1 LGGEPGSDDSPGF
14 RILTGVGQRRLAG
27 FLGWVRQ
34 QGSGDHEVHLVINGD
49 FVDFLAEKEFA
60 PFTPT
65 DEAATDK
72 LRRVMSRTA
81 AVWDGLHEAV
91 SAGVRM
97 TILLGNHDIELSLP
111 GPRRLLLER
120 LGHGSVDFIYD
131 NQAFVA
137 GPVLIEHGNRYDNW
151 NAVRHD
157 QLRELRSALSR
168 REPPPEFPP
177 PAGSQLVQQVMNPL
191 KAHFPFVDLLKP
203 ENAGAIPMLAVLDP
217 SSMRAVP
224 KIAQLARQ
232 SARVRFDATGRP
244 LDPSNIAEEPEV
256 RKDRE
261 LLQLAANLAAGGD
274 AQQVSFVSRAGDLWN
289 RLRTATSQAA
299 RAKEFDLL
307 YRGIRAHIEEHRQ
320 NFDVNR
326 EDERYLRAAQVA
338 VRRGFRVVVFGHTH
352 AVKRVPLDS
361 SGNPAGPKD
370 DPLSNGGAV
379 YLNTGTWAD
388 LMRFPEAVL
397 NGKEEEGRA
406 QLERFSDDL
415 EANRTDRYR
424 EQIPTFARIEIEGQ
438 QVKSADVYLFSE
450 PEEPAPVPNGQ
461 LASLIYTP

>member
-1 LGGEPGSDDSPGF
+1 MISSIFVISDLHLGGEPGPNDAPGF
-14 RILTGVGQRRLAG
+14 RILTAVGQRRLAA
-27 FLGWVRQ
+27 FLGWICKQVSADR
-34 QGSGDHEVHLVINGD
+34 EIHLIIDGD

-60 PFTPT
+60 PFTGA
-65 DEAATDK
+65 DDAAAEK
-72 LRRVMSRTA
+72 LRQVMSRTA

-120 LGHGSVDFIYD
+120 LGHGQVDFIYD

-157 QLRELRSALSR
+157 QLREVRSALSR
-168 REPPPEFPP
+168 REQPPEFPP

-203 ENAGAIPMLAVLDP
+203 ENAGSIPLLAVLDP
-217 SSMRAVP
+217 AAMRAVP
-224 KIAQLARQ
+224 KIALLARQ
-232 SARVRFDATGRP
+232 AAAVRFDESGRP
-244 LDPSNIAEEPEV
+244 VDPSNIAEEPEA
-256 RKDRE
+256 RQDRE
-261 LLQLAANLAAGGD
+261 MLQLAANLAAGGD
-274 AQQVSFVSRAGDLWN
+274 AQQVSVVSRVGDLWK
-289 RLRTATSQAA
+289 RLRTAASQAA

-307 YRGIRAHIEEHRQ
+307 YRGIRAHIEAHRQ

-326 EDERYLRAAQVA
+326 EDERYLRAAQAA

-352 AVKRVPLDS
+352 AVKRVRL
-361 SGNPAGPKD
+361 GE
-370 DPLSNGGAV
+370 NGAAV
-379 YLNTGTWAD
+379 YLNTGAWAD

-397 NGKEEEGRA
+397 SGAQEQARG
-406 QLERFSDDL
+406 QLERFSQDL
-415 EANRTDRYR
+415 EDNRTDRYR
-424 EQIPTFARIEIEGQ
+424 EQIPTFARIDLEGQ
-438 QVKSADVYLFSE
+438 ELKSADVYLFSE
-450 PEEPAPVPNGQ
+450 PGGAAPVPDGQ